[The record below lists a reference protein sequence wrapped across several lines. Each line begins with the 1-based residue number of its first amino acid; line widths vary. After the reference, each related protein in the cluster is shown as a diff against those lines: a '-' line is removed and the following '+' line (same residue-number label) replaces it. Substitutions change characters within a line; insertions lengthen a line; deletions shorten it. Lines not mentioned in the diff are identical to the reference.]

1 MARIRIRPPWSG
13 SGPRSHRGGHG
24 GEEEVEAA
32 AGRMRSVRGGKE
44 AVSRLAPA
52 ASRGTERKEAT
63 DAEAAGEGERAEA
76 GPASSVARR
85 GRSATGAL
93 LPCVSAPQSP
103 PFLLTLRT
111 HGTWTASSSS
121 KPAYARPPR
130 DGGGSA
136 AIARPPPP
144 ALVEPPPVQD
154 VGMGLAA
161 AVRSSG
167 SGVGLRRRQAADAG
181 KQQHGTGSGDAEQAT
196 HASSNAGKRCR
207 LAADKRAYTWSTTKK
222 YFIAAASPPPRSGHH
237 GTPPPPADVLNCLS
251 SAPNWISESSEF
263 DIREIEMV
271 SRSK

>member
-154 VGMGLAA
+154 VCRNGAGCSGEEQWQRCRTAA
-161 AVRSSG
+161 APSS
-167 SGVGLRRRQAADAG
+167 
-181 KQQHGTGSGDAEQAT
+181 
-196 HASSNAGKRCR
+196 
-207 LAADKRAYTWSTTKK
+207 
-222 YFIAAASPPPRSGHH
+222 
-237 GTPPPPADVLNCLS
+237 
-251 SAPNWISESSEF
+251 
-263 DIREIEMV
+263 
-271 SRSK
+271 